1 MPLFPL
7 IAKVKAIQNREELR
21 TNLGVKTKSYN
32 FVNYNSCYT

>member
-21 TNLGVKTKSYN
+21 TNLKVKTKSYN